1 MYNESMSKTYL
12 PQYQLTPKLVS
23 LITQIE
29 RLYGQIE
36 GLKIPQK
43 LELNLKRN
51 NLIQS
56 SHASNKVEG
65 NPLTLPEVTNLL
77 LNDRVPVNRDE
88 KEVVN
93 YFEILSNLKN
103 YTETPFGI
111 ELLKRIHLQLMDGIA
126 NFAGKIRNERVVIGK
141 FHEKKKESQE
151 GFSLK
156 VKHEPPFH
164 KQKEIEEELKNLFT
178 WVNSKDEIP
187 AILKAGLFHHQLVY
201 LHPFEDG
208 NGRVARL
215 LTALLFLKQG
225 YDINRYFILDDYYD
239 IDRIQYSDGLHEA
252 DKGNV
257 AIWLEYFAEGVK
269 YSLQSALSKFENAMK
284 TVSIAKRPTN
294 KEKEVLQ
301 IMERQPEITSAEIAK
316 KFKVSRQQAHNLLKA
331 LVEKGFVERKGST
344 KSSYY
349 VMK

>member
-1 MYNESMSKTYL
+1 MSKTYL

-164 KQKEIEEELKNLFT
+164 KQKEIEEE
-178 WVNSKDEIP
+178 
-187 AILKAGLFHHQLVY
+187 Y
-201 LHPFEDG
+201 
-208 NGRVARL
+208 
-215 LTALLFLKQG
+215 
-225 YDINRYFILDDYYD
+225 
-239 IDRIQYSDGLHEA
+239 
-252 DKGNV
+252 
-257 AIWLEYFAEGVK
+257 K
-269 YSLQSALSKFENAMK
+269 Y
-284 TVSIAKRPTN
+284 
-294 KEKEVLQ
+294 
-301 IMERQPEITSAEIAK
+301 
-316 KFKVSRQQAHNLLKA
+316 HN
-331 LVEKGFVERKGST
+331 
-344 KSSYY
+344 
-349 VMK
+349 